1 MLKRAC
7 FYAVIGIVVLAM
19 IQYQVALKKNEQTRD
34 TNINQ
39 CQAMSLIDDGWINA
53 THLSDVLDNAC
64 RSHFIAVFL
73 NSSVDDAKIRMV
85 K

>member
-19 IQYQVALKKNEQTRD
+19 IQYQVALKKNEQTRN

-53 THLSDVLDNAC
+53 THLSDVLDKAC

-73 NSSVDDAKIRMV
+73 NSSGDDAKIRMV